1 MMSQKQRHFTLP
13 WAVPP
18 ELERTGYKGSNEWFM
33 YRNYLQLED
42 PDKGTFRIAAD
53 SKYWLYVNGKLVVRE
68 GGLKRGPLPEG
79 SYYEEIDASPYLV
92 SGDNTIAVL
101 LWYFGR
107 DGFSHRDSGCPGLLF
122 DIEGGSLGS
131 WRVKRHPAFF
141 DAGYLNDAYRL
152 SENSIGFD
160 ARRDVAAWSEG
171 NYNDSSWPLA
181 NAGNPAGGDPW
192 GMLEAREFKQW
203 HWSEKRQFESIECL
217 SIPGPRNSRQYICR
231 LPYNAHFVPIMELE
245 AKSGIRIEIE
255 VPQETSRICAVYITN
270 EGSQSHE
277 FGGWMNGEEVV
288 FSVPSDAVAVRGLYY
303 RETGFPS
310 SFEGSFSCDDPFL
323 ELLWKKARRTL
334 YVTMRDTFMDC
345 PCRERAQ
352 WPGDLV
358 VQLNQAPYCL
368 DRESDLLVKKGLRE
382 TLRWQRPDGII
393 YGPVPEGNWRME
405 LPAQML
411 AFLSPFG
418 IWTYYLN
425 SGDRRTLEELYPFA
439 KRYLD
444 IWEFQENGLI
454 KYRPDRKGS
463 IPKVVDGVSVGT
475 WDWIDWGDRIDTE
488 PALNAWFV
496 LAAQGLARVAHE
508 LGLEEDA
515 LSLREKLQQVS
526 KAMLRA
532 FWNSESGA
540 FVSEDFRHEPD
551 DRVQALA
558 ILAGIADPGKCHILK
573 EIFERVNNA
582 SPYME
587 YYVLAALMKMGETDL
602 AIERMRRRYKSMVE
616 NSHSTLW
623 ERWPEW
629 VEGEADGGTINHSW
643 SGGPLTLLSANVAGL
658 RPLRPGWD
666 IFKVEPKPGSLRR
679 ISAKVL
685 RPQGL
690 ISLKAELDNGI
701 WHVELAVPE
710 GLAAELDLGY
720 LGSGN
725 IPETITSG
733 QWKWSLTLLDAA
745 VI

>member
-1 MMSQKQRHFTLP
+1 MSKSEMAVYGAF

-18 ELERTGYKGSNEWFM
+18 DCERKGDSGSNEWFI
-33 YRNYLQLED
+33 YRNHVHLKDLKNE
-42 PDKGTFRIAAD
+42 TWLLAAD
-53 SKYWLYVNGKLVVRE
+53 SKYWLYINGQLVVRE
-68 GGLKRGPLPEG
+68 GGLKRGPTPDGCYFEAVDVAPNLRQG
-79 SYYEEIDASPYLV
+79 T
-92 SGDNTIAVL
+92 NTIAVL

-107 DGFSHRDSGCPGLLF
+107 NGFSHRDSGLPGLLL
-122 DIEGGSLGS
+122 DAGGVVLGD
-131 WRVKRHPAFF
+131 WKVKRHPAYF
-141 DAGYLNDAYRL
+141 DAGYMHDGYRL

-160 ARRDVAAWSEG
+160 ARRDFPEWLQENHHDG
-171 NYNDSSWPLA
+171 HWPEA
-181 NAGNPAGGDPW
+181 MVGGKAGSAPW
-192 GMLEAREFKQW
+192 GEMERREFGQW
-203 HWSEKRQFESIECL
+203 FWSEKREFEEIRCVNNPESK
-217 SIPGPRNSRQYICR
+217 GARQYVCR
-231 LPYNAHFVPIMELE
+231 LPYNAHFIPILECE
-245 AKSGIRIEIE
+245 AKSGIHIDIK
-255 VPQETSRICAVYITN
+255 VPQDSNRLCAVYITK
-270 EGSQSHE
+270 EGWQCHE
-277 FGGWMNGEEVV
+277 FEGWMNGEEVV
-288 FSVPSDAVAVRGLYY
+288 FSVPSDGVEIRGLSY

-310 SFEGSFSCDDPFL
+310 CFEGSFSCDDPFFQ
-323 ELLWKKARRTL
+323 LLWKKARRTL

-358 VQLNQAPYCL
+358 IQLNQVPYCL

-411 AFLSPFG
+411 AVLSPFG
-418 IWTYYLN
+418 IWAYYLN

-444 IWEFQENGLI
+444 VWEFEKNGLI

-463 IPKVVDGVSVGT
+463 IPEIVDDVSVGT
-475 WDWIDWGDRIDTE
+475 WDWIDWGDRIDAE
-488 PALNAWFV
+488 PTLNAWFV
-496 LAAQGLARVAHE
+496 LAAEGLSLVAHE
-508 LGLEEDA
+508 LGREEDA

-526 KAMLRA
+526 NAMLKV

-540 FVSEDFRHEPD
+540 FVSEDFRNEPD
-551 DRVQALA
+551 DRVQALVV
-558 ILAGIADPGKCHILK
+558 LAGVADPGKYAALK
-573 EIFERVNNA
+573 KIFETVNNA

-587 YYVLAALMKMGETDL
+587 YYVLAALMKMEETEL
-602 AIERMRRRYKSMVE
+602 ALERMRKRYKSMVE

-666 IFKVEPKPGSLRR
+666 IFKVEPKPGSLQR
-679 ISAKVL
+679 ISAEVL

-690 ISLKAELDNGI
+690 ISLNAELDNGI

-725 IPETITSG
+725 IPEIITSG
-733 QWKWSLTLLDAA
+733 QWKWSLHVLDGT
-745 VI
+745 VM